1 MFGRIGPAELIL
13 ILGVALIVFGPA
25 KLPELG
31 RSLGQGLR
39 EFKKSMKE
47 MQDTMDD
54 ALDEKPKTQP
64 PEDKP

>member
-47 MQDTMDD
+47 MQDTVDE
-54 ALDEKPKTQP
+54 ALDEQPKTQSAK
-64 PEDKP
+64 DKE